1 MPRSRIVKAST
12 ARRRRL
18 MTSVEMKELAPRACK
33 NCLKDGIPEQCR
45 VDTGYDKCIECQRL
59 GRDCDL
65 SPFNPAKWSR
75 LQIRRDKLRSEFL
88 EAFAQTKEASS
99 RFQESYAKIER
110 LQKQLDFLEAKKREM
125 VEAEVRNI
133 ADVERE
139 EIAAGEGPEEPLS
152 AFLAGSSS
160 EGFELP
166 EGWES

>member
-1 MPRSRIVKAST
+1 MSRSRIAKAST

-18 MTSVEMKELAPRACK
+18 MISVEMRELASRACK
-33 NCLKDGIPEQCR
+33 NCLKDDTPGQCR
-45 VDTGYDKCIECQRL
+45 VGTGYDKCIECQRL

-65 SPFNPAKWSR
+65 SPFNSAKWSR

-99 RFQESYAKIER
+99 RFQESYAKVER
-110 LQKQLDFLEAKKREM
+110 LHKQLDFLEAKKREM
-125 VEAEVRNI
+125 MKAEVRNI

-152 AFLAGSSS
+152 AFLAGSSF
-160 EGFELP
+160 EDFELF
-166 EGWES
+166 EGWEF